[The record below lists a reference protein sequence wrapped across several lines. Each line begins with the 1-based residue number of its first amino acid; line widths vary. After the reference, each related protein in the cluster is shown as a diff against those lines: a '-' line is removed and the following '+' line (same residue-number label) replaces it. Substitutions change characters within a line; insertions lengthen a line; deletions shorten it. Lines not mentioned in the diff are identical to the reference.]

1 MRNIF
6 VLFAAISLALNLA
19 QVLAGNDCYVTE
31 EPWGHAAQICSCQ
44 NWHECQLSYDNG
56 IIACKENATV
66 ECRAAVKE
74 WARAYREAPNAA
86 DPKCHEEDPNYSGS
100 QEAARRC

>member
-6 VLFAAISLALNLA
+6 VLLAAISLALNLA

-44 NWHECQLSYDNG
+44 NRHECQLSYDNG

>member
-1 MRNIF
+1 MRDIF
-6 VLFAAISLALNLA
+6 VLLAALSLALNLA

-31 EPWGHAAQICSCQ
+31 EPWGNVAQICTD
-44 NWHECQLSYDNG
+44 QLSYDNG